1 MAPLSSPVSST
12 GNNPSMDFSLD
23 ALEYYRLKDLLGRY
37 VSTSAA
43 RYALDDLEPILDAD
57 KLDNEHAITAEAMQY
72 LREHRVVFT
81 DIPLLAQAIDKLAVA
96 GSVLD
101 VSEIE
106 AIQLFLAHIEGLRMR
121 WNQERESFP
130 KLAQRAQRLPD
141 LRDLSKHLR
150 RAVQNG
156 EIDENYSPDLRRIR
170 RAIAAAR
177 SRLTEKLE
185 SMLRSPAYSSQL
197 QEQLVTV
204 RNGRFVIPV
213 RTEQKRAVDG
223 IIHGTS
229 SSGATVFMEP
239 LAVVEMNNELVRLQD
254 EEQAEI
260 ARILAE
266 LTDLIQTSAG
276 PIESARAL
284 SAYLELVFAKARFG
298 RDFDCVRP
306 DVSPGSLLSLINARH
321 PLLEDNLRREHSAMT
336 PISLDMDAGRRVL
349 VISGPNAGGKTVVLK
364 TTGLLALMA
373 QSGMP
378 VPAEEATLPIFDRV
392 LADIGDQQSITN
404 HLSTFSA
411 HVLAIKSMLESAT
424 ERSLI
429 LLDEIGSSTEPGE
442 GAALA
447 RAVLEQFRDIGA
459 FVVATTHYNRLKLYA
474 ETTPGI
480 ANAAMEFNEI
490 TLQPTYRLIH
500 GLSGASSGLKIAERL
515 QLPRPVLE
523 SAVAFLDTAD
533 VEAAGYVE
541 ELRRRI
547 VELEQEKGRLERERR
562 DFEDWRQKELDQLK
576 EQHRQEIANVEK
588 KLDRIVQE
596 MSDRAS
602 RELESVRDE
611 SVKKFQKRLANA
623 KAQATREVAREK
635 EQMESSAKLSSA
647 DASRVAV
654 PIKEGQAVRVMSLS
668 VTGRVTT
675 VQGEQ
680 AEVLVGNIKL
690 RRPMSDL
697 EVVGQTPLKL
707 PQNVHV
713 NISTKPLEKNE
724 INIIGRRVDEAVEI
738 ADKFLDDAFLAQM
751 NTVRIVHGMGTGAL
765 RQAISE
771 LLNAHPHVSHFES
784 ASQSEGGRGV
794 TIVTLRS

>member
-1 MAPLSSPVSST
+1 MGA
-12 GNNPSMDFSLD
+12 
-23 ALEYYRLKDLLGRY
+23 RLLGNRG
-37 VSTSAA
+37 V
-43 RYALDDLEPILDAD
+43 
-57 KLDNEHAITAEAMQY
+57 
-72 LREHRVVFT
+72 
-81 DIPLLAQAIDKLAVA
+81 
-96 GSVLD
+96 
-101 VSEIE
+101 
-106 AIQLFLAHIEGLRMR
+106 
-121 WNQERESFP
+121 
-130 KLAQRAQRLPD
+130 
-141 LRDLSKHLR
+141 
-150 RAVQNG
+150 
-156 EIDENYSPDLRRIR
+156 
-170 RAIAAAR
+170 
-177 SRLTEKLE
+177 
-185 SMLRSPAYSSQL
+185 PAYSSQL

-392 LADIGDQQSITN
+392 LADIGDRQSITN

-690 RRPMSDL
+690 RRPVSDL

-738 ADKFLDDAFLAQM
+738 EDKFLD
-751 NTVRIVHGMGTGAL
+751 
-765 RQAISE
+765 
-771 LLNAHPHVSHFES
+771 
-784 ASQSEGGRGV
+784 
-794 TIVTLRS
+794 